1 MNDDE
6 EMLKIAQSLRREFDE
21 LGEVTDVTKKRL
33 KEIVEDKN
41 KREKFAEVL
50 TKEEEETEMSEK
62 DEFGKITDVPK
73 EEQMQDLLTDFLTK
87 RVEFEEVLTK
97 EEERIDLIWS
107 MLHTLTK
114 REESVLS
121 KYFGLYGE
129 RLTIEELGQEY
140 HLTRDYI
147 RRIKN
152 KGVRKVIHR
161 VINIDWVGKSFF
173 SSDVEKDLAEK
184 CVNERKSK
192 DLDEFMMNLI
202 TGKNS

>member
-33 KEIVEDKN
+33 KEILEDKN

-50 TKEEEETEMSEK
+50 TKEEVTEMTEI
-62 DEFGKITDVPK
+62 DELGNITDVQK
-73 EEQMQDLLTDFLTK
+73 EEQIEDLLTDFLTK

-140 HLTRDYI
+140 HLTKDYI

-152 KGVRKVIHR
+152 KGVLKVIHR

-173 SSDVEKDLAEK
+173 SPDVDKDLVEKYFKEQ
-184 CVNERKSK
+184 KSK

>member
-6 EMLKIAQSLRREFDE
+6 EMLEIAQSLRREFDE

-33 KEIVEDKN
+33 KEILEDKN
-41 KREKFAEVL
+41 KREKFTEVL
-50 TKEEEETEMSEK
+50 TKEEEVTEMSEI

-173 SSDVEKDLAEK
+173 SSDVNKDLVEK
-184 CVNERKSK
+184 CVKEQKSK

>member
-33 KEIVEDKN
+33 KEILEDKN

-50 TKEEEETEMSEK
+50 TKEEEVTEMSEI

-202 TGKNS
+202 KGKNS

>member
-1 MNDDE
+1 MTDDE

-33 KEIVEDKN
+33 KEILEDKN

-50 TKEEEETEMSEK
+50 TKEEEVTEMSDI

-73 EEQMQDLLTDFLTK
+73 EEQIEDLLTDFLTK

-173 SSDVEKDLAEK
+173 SSDVNKDLVEK
-184 CVNERKSK
+184 CVKEQKSK

>member
-1 MNDDE
+1 MTDDE

-33 KEIVEDKN
+33 KEILEDKN

-50 TKEEEETEMSEK
+50 TKEEEVTEMSEI
-62 DEFGKITDVPK
+62 DELGNITDVPK

-114 REESVLS
+114 REESVLG

-173 SSDVEKDLAEK
+173 SSDVDKDLVEK
-184 CVNERKSK
+184 CVKEQKSK

>member
-6 EMLKIAQSLRREFDE
+6 EMLEIAQSLRSEFDE
-21 LGEVTDVTKKRL
+21 LVEVTDVTKKKL
-33 KEIVEDKN
+33 KEILEDKN

-50 TKEEEETEMSEK
+50 TKEEEVTEMNEI

-73 EEQMQDLLTDFLTK
+73 EEQIEDLLTDFLTK

-173 SSDVEKDLAEK
+173 SSDVDKDLVEK
-184 CVNERKSK
+184 CVKEQKSK

>member
-6 EMLKIAQSLRREFDE
+6 EMLEIAQSLRREFDE

-33 KEIVEDKN
+33 KEILEDKN
-41 KREKFAEVL
+41 KRQKFAEVL
-50 TKEEEETEMSEK
+50 IKEEEVTEMSEI
-62 DEFGKITDVPK
+62 DELGNITDVPK
-73 EEQMQDLLTDFLTK
+73 EEQIEDLLTDSLTK

-97 EEERIDLIWS
+97 EEERIDFIWS

-140 HLTRDYI
+140 HLTRYYI

-173 SSDVEKDLAEK
+173 SADVDKDLVEK
-184 CVNERKSK
+184 CVKEQKSK

>member
-1 MNDDE
+1 MNDEE
-6 EMLKIAQSLRREFDE
+6 EMLEIAKSLRKEFDE

-33 KEIVEDKN
+33 KEILEDKN

-50 TKEEEETEMSEK
+50 TKEEEVTEISEI

-73 EEQMQDLLTDFLTK
+73 EEQTEDLLTDFLTK
-87 RVEFEEVLTK
+87 RVKFEEVLTK

-140 HLTRDYI
+140 HLTMDYI

-173 SSDVEKDLAEK
+173 SSDVDKDLVEK
-184 CVNERKSK
+184 CVKEQKSK

>member
-33 KEIVEDKN
+33 KEILEDKN

-50 TKEEEETEMSEK
+50 TKEEEVTEMSEI
-62 DEFGKITDVPK
+62 DELGNITDVPK
-73 EEQMQDLLTDFLTK
+73 EEQIEDLLTDFLTK

-173 SSDVEKDLAEK
+173 SSDVEKDLMENIHGI
-184 CVNERKSK
+184 V
-192 DLDEFMMNLI
+192 I
-202 TGKNS
+202 

>member
-33 KEIVEDKN
+33 KEILEDKN

-50 TKEEEETEMSEK
+50 TKEEEVTEMSEI
-62 DEFGKITDVPK
+62 DDITDVPK
-73 EEQMQDLLTDFLTK
+73 EEQIEDLLTDFLTK

>member
-1 MNDDE
+1 MTDDE

-33 KEIVEDKN
+33 KEILEDKN

-50 TKEEEETEMSEK
+50 TKEEEVTEMSEI

-73 EEQMQDLLTDFLTK
+73 EEQIEDLLTDFLTK

-173 SSDVEKDLAEK
+173 SADVDKDLVEK
-184 CVNERKSK
+184 CVKEQKSK

>member
-1 MNDDE
+1 MTDDE

-33 KEIVEDKN
+33 KEILEDKN

-50 TKEEEETEMSEK
+50 TKEEEVTEMNEI
-62 DEFGKITDVPK
+62 DELGNKTNVPK
-73 EEQMQDLLTDFLTK
+73 EEQIEDLLTDFLTK

-173 SSDVEKDLAEK
+173 SSDVDKDLVEK
-184 CVNERKSK
+184 CVKEQKSK

>member
-6 EMLKIAQSLRREFDE
+6 EMLEIAKSLRKEFDE

-33 KEIVEDKN
+33 KEILEDKN

-50 TKEEEETEMSEK
+50 TKEEEVTEMSEI

-73 EEQMQDLLTDFLTK
+73 EEQIEDLLTDFLTK

-152 KGVRKVIHR
+152 KGVLKVIHR

-173 SSDVEKDLAEK
+173 SADVDKDLVEK
-184 CVNERKSK
+184 CVKKQKSK

>member
-6 EMLKIAQSLRREFDE
+6 EMLEIAKSLRKEFDE

-33 KEIVEDKN
+33 KEILEDKN

-50 TKEEEETEMSEK
+50 TKEEEVTEMSEI

-173 SSDVEKDLAEK
+173 SSDVDKDLVEK
-184 CVNERKSK
+184 CVKEQKSK